1 MAPGMA
7 ADAIG
12 VEEAGKQ
19 VLNLIREVLSLS
31 DENSV
36 HPPLFSGEEV
46 GGLRLYMMLGWWK
59 RSLRPD
65 GLNGWRVDR

>member
-31 DENSV
+31 DQNSV
-36 HPPLFSGEEV
+36 HSPV
-46 GGLRLYMMLGWWK
+46 VQRGGSR
-59 RSLRPD
+59 
-65 GLNGWRVDR
+65 